1 MLSFTQFPPT
11 KSLVCARK
19 APECTQMRT
28 DFSKMFMTSN
38 LTSHAGQG
46 NKLQHSTTQGC
57 LDREHIVLS
66 LPYDFLLLLYFN
78 LKTLESTKVG
88 KQLLLTLI

>member
-1 MLSFTQFPPT
+1 MPSSTQLPRT
-11 KSLVCARK
+11 ESLVCARK

-28 DFSKMFMTSN
+28 DFSKIFMTSN

-46 NKLQHSTTQGC
+46 NKLQHSSSQGC

-66 LPYDFLLLLYFN
+66 LPYDFLLLLYLN
-78 LKTLESTKVG
+78 LETLESTKVG
-88 KQLLLTLI
+88 KQLLLTT